1 MTWVMAIGFQYGCDS
16 RSQMPACERCLPAI
30 PSPLIK
36 VISNKK
42 PEVLLEESADIHG
55 PTAFYPMPV
64 WLGHNGDR
72 FTPRMEGLKSFSLP
86 SLFEKCLK
94 LVSKIA

>member
-1 MTWVMAIGFQYGCDS
+1 MDADPKYSITGIMFDLV
-16 RSQMPACERCLPAI
+16 LP
-30 PSPLIK
+30 PSSLVFPLQ
-36 VISNKK
+36 
-42 PEVLLEESADIHG
+42 
-55 PTAFYPMPV
+55 PV